1 MLRRLNHILALPDRI
16 DTVIPLELNWRDA
29 EQYNRAKQATI
40 QFLDDIISSETV
52 VNGYM
57 NAISKI
63 NTLRMIC
70 NLGCCMDPANSA
82 SSDSTSKDSAAEY
95 IDSAPVLTNGY
106 SEDEGSTILSSTC
119 MICGSTGSF
128 SPMQDSACGLS
139 GTRSSEMYELSS
151 DDLVRCSSCLS
162 DSFGVMEPHQ
172 DCVLESRGNS
182 QVVRIEP
189 APGYTD
195 SSMLFSTKVNALVK
209 DLKAQRQATKRSV

>member
-1 MLRRLNHILALPDRI
+1 MLRRLNNVLALPDRI

-29 EQYNRAKQATI
+29 EQYKRAKKATI
-40 QFLDDIISSETV
+40 QFLDDIINSETV

-70 NLGCCMDPANSA
+70 NLGCCMDPNSP
-82 SSDSTSKDSAAEY
+82 SSDSTTKHSAAEY
-95 IDSAPVLTNGY
+95 IESAPVLTNGY

-119 MICGSTGSF
+119 MICGSTGSV
-128 SPMQDSACGLS
+128 SPMHYSACGLP
-139 GTRSSEMYELSS
+139 GTRSSEMDELSS
-151 DDLVRCSSCLS
+151 DDFVRCSSCLS
-162 DSFGVMEPHQ
+162 DSLGAMDPPQ
-172 DCVLESRGNS
+172 DCIVQSRENS
-182 QVVRIEP
+182 QVVRIET

-195 SSMLFSTKVNALVK
+195 SSMLFSTKVKALVR